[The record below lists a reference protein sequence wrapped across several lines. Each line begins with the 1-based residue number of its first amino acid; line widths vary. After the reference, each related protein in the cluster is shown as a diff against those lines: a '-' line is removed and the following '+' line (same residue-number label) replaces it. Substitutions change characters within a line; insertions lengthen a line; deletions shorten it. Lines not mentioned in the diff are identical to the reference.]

1 MNLINLKT
9 VGEALCLGSAIKP
22 QNNRGVKPLLQLT
35 KKVGID
41 RRSKAKPTFL
51 TSRFL
56 TAFTLIFSV
65 SSLSAAYDYDDDIAP
80 LLEKYCVQCHGPDK
94 QKSRYRLDTYEHLLT
109 PGSSDEKPIAKFYP
123 MQSPLVEYLL
133 LPKEDEYAMPPEDEE
148 TPTAEEVL
156 KIVHWIYEGAPSK
169 MAEQAALPI
178 DQMLEEAQL
187 AAVNILRSKG
197 AIIHKQGK
205 KDSTLV
211 ADLQQLKNPREPECI
226 QALNAL
232 APLIAVL
239 RLPGHSEV
247 DSILKAIDE
256 LPKLV
261 QLDIRMSDAS
271 DSVVDRIKQMESLQS
286 LNLSGTRITDTGL
299 TSLQVPAQ
307 GKLFTGHSPI
317 SSMGLKRFEERYPDV
332 QITGNVNLDA
342 VRRITELAKQNSTT
356 FDPEAKD
363 NLKKI
368 DENQIPNGI
377 QVSDSGI
384 RHSFLVCGRVTAIFN
399 EDSEVV
405 WSTPGNARDGM
416 VLENGNILLSIN
428 NIAKEFRKGTQEV
441 VWSYALDPQNKELG
455 TVNRLPNGNTL
466 VIERGILPRLL
477 EVDPKGEIVI
487 DVPLQ
492 PETEN
497 NHMQTRMARKLEN
510 GNYLVPHLLAFKVKE
525 YTPTGEVVNVIHT
538 DLPELGGLEA
548 ENWPFT
554 AIRLPNGNTVV
565 NLTHGNKTAEFAPD
579 GSVVWVCDNNDAEG
593 RFADPCGGQ
602 RLPNGNT
609 LISSYG
615 QRNPQRVKLFEVN
628 EEKEVV
634 WEFFHPTVK
643 GHQVHV
649 LTTNG
654 KSVDPLYR

>member
-1 MNLINLKT
+1 MRNQTFVPAERGRSGPTIQRPSSMGRAIASSNAAIQYLLA
-9 VGEALCLGSAIKP
+9 ALFFLMS
-22 QNNRGVKPLLQLT
+22 PL
-35 KKVGID
+35 
-41 RRSKAKPTFL
+41 S
-51 TSRFL
+51 
-56 TAFTLIFSV
+56 
-65 SSLSAAYDYDDDIAP
+65 AYDYDADIAP

-94 QKSRYRLDTYEHLLT
+94 QKSRYRLDTYEHLMT
-109 PGSSDEKPIAKFYP
+109 PGSSDEEPIAKFYP

-169 MAEQAALPI
+169 LAEQAALPLE
-178 DQMLEEAQL
+178 QMLEEEQL
-187 AAVNILRSKG
+187 AAVNYLRNEG

-205 KDSTLV
+205 KEGTLV
-211 ADLQQLKNPREPECI
+211 ADLQHLNNPRTPEHI
-226 QALNAL
+226 QAINVL
-232 APLIAVL
+232 APWISVL
-239 RLPGHSEV
+239 RLPGRSEI
-247 DSILKAIDE
+247 DSLLKALDE

-261 QLDIRMSDAS
+261 QLDIRKSDAS
-271 DSVVDRIKQMESLQS
+271 DSVVDRINQMQSLQS

-299 TSLQVPAQ
+299 TNLQVPSN
-307 GKLFTGHSPI
+307 GKLHVGYLPI
-317 SSMGLKRFEERYPDV
+317 SPRGLKRFEERYPDV
-332 QITGNVNLDA
+332 QITANINLDA
-342 VRRITELAKQNSTT
+342 VRRITELAKLNSTT

-368 DENQIPNGI
+368 DKNQIPNGI

-405 WSTPGNARDGM
+405 WSTPGSARDGM
-416 VLENGNILLSIN
+416 VLENGNVLLSIKN
-428 NIAKEFRKGTQEV
+428 VAKEFRKGTQEV
-441 VWSYALDPQNKELG
+441 VWSYSLDSRNKELG

-466 VIERGILPRLL
+466 VIERGVLPRLL

-510 GNYLVPHLLAFKVKE
+510 GNYLVPHLLAFKIKE
-525 YTPTGEVVNVIHT
+525 YTPSGEVVNVIHT
-538 DLPELGGLEA
+538 DLPELGGREA
-548 ENWPFT
+548 RNWPFT

-565 NLTHGNKTAEFAPD
+565 NLTNGNKTAEFAPD
-579 GSVVWVCDNNDAEG
+579 GSVAWVCDNNDADG

-615 QRNPQRVKLFEVN
+615 QKNPQIVKLFEVN

-654 KSVDPLYR
+654 KPVDPIYR

>member
-1 MNLINLKT
+1 MNINFKT
-9 VGEALCLGSAIKP
+9 VGGALRPDLIARLQS
-22 QNNRGVKPLLQLT
+22 NRGVKPLLQLVR
-35 KKVGID
+35 KVGFD
-41 RRSKAKPTFL
+41 RRSEAKPTSL
-51 TSRFL
+51 TSRFIIGFIL
-56 TAFTLIFSV
+56 FS
-65 SSLSAAYDYDDDIAP
+65 SPSFLSAAYDYDADIAP
-80 LLEKYCVQCHGPDK
+80 LLDRYCVKCHGPDK
-94 QKSRYRLDTYEHLLT
+94 QTSRYRLDSYENLLT
-109 PGSSDEKPIAKFYP
+109 PGSSDEEPIAKFYP

-169 MAEQAALPI
+169 LAEQAALPLE
-178 DQMLEEAQL
+178 QMLEEEQL
-187 AAVNILRSKG
+187 AAVNFLRNEG

-205 KDSTLV
+205 KDGTLV
-211 ADLQQLKNPREPECI
+211 ADLQHLNIPRTPEHT
-226 QALNAL
+226 QAINSL
-232 APLIAVL
+232 APWISVL
-239 RLPGHSEV
+239 RLPGHSEI
-247 DSILKAIDE
+247 DSLLKALEE

-261 QLDIRMSDAS
+261 QLDIRKSDAS
-271 DSVVDRIKQMESLQS
+271 DSVIDRINQMQPLQS
-286 LNLSGTRITDTGL
+286 LNLSGTQITDTGL
-299 TSLQVPAQ
+299 TNLQAPSY
-307 GKLFTGHSPI
+307 GKLHVGYLPI
-317 SSMGLKRFEERYPDV
+317 SSKGLKRFEERYPDV
-332 QITGNVNLDA
+332 QITGNINLDA
-342 VRRITELAKQNSTT
+342 VRRITELAKLNSTT
-356 FDPEAKD
+356 FDPESKD

-368 DENQIPNGI
+368 DKNQIPNGI
-377 QVSDSGI
+377 QESDSGI

-405 WSTPGNARDGM
+405 WSTPGSARDGM
-416 VLENGNILLSIN
+416 VLENGNVLLSIKN
-428 NIAKEFRKGTQEV
+428 VAKEFRKGTQEV
-441 VWSYALDPQNKELG
+441 VWSYPLDSRNKELG
-455 TVNRLPNGNTL
+455 TVKRLPNGNTL
-466 VIERGILPRLL
+466 VVERGVLPRLL
-477 EVDPKGEIVI
+477 EVDTNGEIVI

-525 YTPTGEVVNVIHT
+525 YTPTGEVVNVINT
-538 DLPELGGLEA
+538 NLPELGGLEA

-579 GSVVWVCDNNDAEG
+579 GSVVWVCDNNDVKG

-615 QRNPQRVKLFEVN
+615 QKNPQIVKLFEVN
-628 EEKEVV
+628 EEKDVV

-654 KSVDPLYR
+654 KPVDPIYR